1 MLVKQYFQHAPG
13 DDQMSGGV
21 IQTRYGVVEELE
33 TLARTVKK
41 TRKLLEGDS

>member
-21 IQTRYGVVEELE
+21 IQTRYGVVEGFE
-33 TLARTVKK
+33 TVKRV
-41 TRKLLEGDS
+41 RKLLEGDS